1 MSCQPP
7 LVHTIVK
14 NEKMGTNSV
23 PDDIE
28 NLTSDMGR
36 DLGDDVAHLK
46 ELVKEDSGACTID
59 YFQLIAMLQ

>member
-1 MSCQPP
+1 
-7 LVHTIVK
+7 
-14 NEKMGTNSV
+14 MGTNSV